1 MRGRGKTCPPRGQ
14 NAQVCQF
21 IKKKTEGHISPP
33 ELYRRVG
40 LMNAPFP
47 AISHT
52 ATRAHFQSF
61 ASVFHVNVWLP
72 NGRVSVS
79 GICCVKV
86 LLPSLHTISPNA
98 KGKVH

>member
-1 MRGRGKTCPPRGQ
+1 MRRKPITDAQRNEDGSKINDGLGQADEAFGKINSLRRIRRNHLASPKGREVIAVR
-14 NAQVCQF
+14 
-21 IKKKTEGHISPP
+21 
-33 ELYRRVG
+33 ELYRRIG

-72 NGRVSVS
+72 NGRASVS
-79 GICCVKV
+79 
-86 LLPSLHTISPNA
+86 
-98 KGKVH
+98 